1 MKKLI
6 IASNN
11 KHKIE
16 EIKSMLCGMPFQ
28 IRSLKEE
35 NIDIDVIE
43 DGTTFEE
50 NSKKKASEIVEFL
63 KNKGEKSFIV
73 LSDDSGL
80 EVDYLNGEP
89 GIYSA
94 RYSGEHGNDRE
105 NNIKLL
111 KKMRNVPFEK
121 RGACFV
127 CHISLI
133 DDNGEYIGIRG
144 EARGKILEELPDE
157 DGFGYDP
164 IFYYEPLGKTFAELA
179 GKEKNEISHRGVAL
193 KELKDKIAKFI

>member
-1 MKKLI
+1 
-6 IASNN
+6 
-11 KHKIE
+11 
-16 EIKSMLCGMPFQ
+16 MLCGMPFQ

-89 GIYSA
+89 VYILL
-94 RYSGEHGNDRE
+94 DIQE
-105 NNIKLL
+105 NMAMI
-111 KKMRNVPFEK
+111 EK
-121 RGACFV
+121 
-127 CHISLI
+127 I
-133 DDNGEYIGIRG
+133 
-144 EARGKILEELPDE
+144 ILS
-157 DGFGYDP
+157 Y
-164 IFYYEPLGKTFAELA
+164 
-179 GKEKNEISHRGVAL
+179 
-193 KELKDKIAKFI
+193 

>member
-1 MKKLI
+1 MFKKKHKDGCTMDRYWRKKIRMKKLI

-50 NSKKKASEIVEFL
+50 NSKKKASEIVGFL

-89 GIYSA
+89 GIY
-94 RYSGEHGNDRE
+94 
-105 NNIKLL
+105 
-111 KKMRNVPFEK
+111 
-121 RGACFV
+121 
-127 CHISLI
+127 
-133 DDNGEYIGIRG
+133 
-144 EARGKILEELPDE
+144 
-157 DGFGYDP
+157 
-164 IFYYEPLGKTFAELA
+164 IF
-179 GKEKNEISHRGVAL
+179 N
-193 KELKDKIAKFI
+193 